1 MADDKKFPNQPK
13 RSAPGTPAKKSGK
26 ASQDESLSLESELE
40 ISRVAAQIN
49 EMCAKA
55 HQGAVQKYLQTARI
69 LSEARQ
75 SLPDSEFD
83 QLWAHA
89 EQTMNIKFDLQRFM
103 FMGEKLGDLAPG
115 LCREVPRH
123 WAILYCLAQVE
134 RDVIKSGVK
143 AGKIHPRLSLKEA
156 ERLLG
161 VSRYGP
167 AGPREDED
175 PALYVLDDL
184 VDGLQSLGFA
194 IEGPDY
200 PPDSYEFAGE
210 MNGYDF
216 LLFLELLDDDKGV
229 DASVMIYPSEE
240 SEESVD
246 FDKKFP
252 LNVTARR
259 IHDWVARSAAKLDK
273 PGFNH

>member
-1 MADDKKFPNQPK
+1 MAEDKNFPNQPE
-13 RSAPGTPAKKSGK
+13 RPARGKPANKSGQ
-26 ASQDESLSLESELE
+26 AGEDESLSPESELE
-40 ISRVAAQIN
+40 ISRVAAEIN
-49 EMCAKA
+49 EAFDKIL
-55 HQGAVQKYLQTARI
+55 QGAVQKYLEMARI
-69 LSEARQ
+69 LSQARR
-75 SLPDSEFD
+75 SLADSEFD

-89 EQTMNIKFDLQRFM
+89 EQAMNIKFDLQRFM
-103 FMGEKLGDLAPG
+103 FVGEKLGDIEPG
-115 LCREVPRH
+115 LYRGLPRH

-134 RDVIKSGVK
+134 RDVIRTGVK
-143 AGKIHPRLSLKEA
+143 AGIIHPRLSLKET

-175 PALYVLDDL
+175 PALYILDDL
-184 VDGLQSLGFA
+184 MDGLQQLGFT

-210 MNGYDF
+210 KHGCDF
-216 LLFLELLDDDKGV
+216 LLFLELLDGDKGV
-229 DASVMIYPSEE
+229 YASVMIYPSEE

-246 FDKKFP
+246 FSKEFP
-252 LNVTARR
+252 LNVTPRR